1 MMNKVLILIF
11 NFDAH
16 VLDDRIHVVFTYE
29 LGTNFET
36 SAMFESTIKIVWTH
50 HFIVLIHVTS
60 FRYMLMHIF
69 NYNWVRWT
77 NLEFI
82 NFGAFAQ
89 ENLDG
94 ILFANLNSWFH
105 RDTLSIPECV

>member
-29 LGTNFET
+29 LGANFET
-36 SAMFESTIKIVWTH
+36 SSVFKGTVKIVWAH
-50 HFIVLIHVTS
+50 YFIVLIHVTT
-60 FRYMLMHIF
+60 FRYVLVHIF
-69 NYNWVRWT
+69 NHNRVRWT

-105 RDTLSIPECV
+105 RDTLTIPKCV